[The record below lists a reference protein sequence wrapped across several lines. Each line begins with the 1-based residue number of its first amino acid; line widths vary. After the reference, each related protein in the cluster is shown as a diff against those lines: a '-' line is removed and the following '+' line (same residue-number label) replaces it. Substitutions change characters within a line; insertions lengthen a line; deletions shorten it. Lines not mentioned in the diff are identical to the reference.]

1 MGLTVEQVVAIIGAL
16 TALLVAATALLVQVH
31 LLRKDLNGRVTQ
43 LLDAAGMAREKR
55 GEMAG
60 RDFMQRLLSG
70 SGAGVEGSSPAPPNP
85 SAQRGD
91 RA

>member
-1 MGLTVEQVVAIIGAL
+1 MEQVVAVLGAL

-60 RDFMQRLLSG
+60 RDFMQRLMTG
-70 SGAGVEGSSPAPPNP
+70 GTGGVEGSTPPVPNA
-85 SAQRGD
+85 SAQRDD
-91 RA
+91 RV

>member
-1 MGLTVEQVVAIIGAL
+1 MTVEQVVAVLGAL

-60 RDFMQRLLSG
+60 RDFMQRLMTG
-70 SGAGVEGSSPAPPNP
+70 GTAGAEGSTPAVPNA
-85 SAQRGD
+85 SAHRDD